1 MVNWERRRW
10 EALSSWECGTMC
22 KVEFVEVGYG
32 NRNVEL
38 SVAVSAGKSRIFRFK
53 WATERARGMAGKV
66 MLPYGGDRSCRLEVN
81 ELWARVIGG
90 ETGREM
96 SDIEC
101 GTEEVC

>member
-1 MVNWERRRW
+1 VGDGEGS
-10 EALSSWECGTMC
+10 L
-22 KVEFVEVGYG
+22 VED
-32 NRNVEL
+32 
-38 SVAVSAGKSRIFRFK
+38 
-53 WATERARGMAGKV
+53 WMAGKV

-81 ELWARVIGG
+81 DLWARVIGGRKRERGKTGG